1 MEMKG
6 LKKYF
11 YFILPVLGVLFYLL
25 YLHTAAIDMVYS
37 DYIRLINSYLPD
49 IWDPKKFFV
58 PDLLTRIP
66 VNYLER
72 AINVT
77 FFGYSVT
84 FDRVLSVLCFGA
96 SACIIAGYSYQKK
109 ISFVWYAVIM
119 AVMFSLNKWEMLY
132 NGTGWAHFLAF
143 ACFYY
148 NYRLLDKVYGN
159 EYGARAG
166 AMTGT
171 GSGADAERRTGAGI
185 GADAERRTGAGSET
199 DTKRKTGAEV
209 RSRVLLFVLP
219 PLITLGVAGPYC
231 AIYTVTLVLAY
242 LFLFLNA
249 DKHSPASSAR
259 STKRRVRGGC
269 LCQWELK
276 APTDRSRSDCVHEQV
291 AKRIANVRFTKR
303 VWNRCGLIL
312 ALFDA
317 VIPFLIY
324 LWSNSQA
331 VYEYS
336 GAAGG
341 SLTQN
346 LLKEPVFFIKFLLKS
361 FASMVFGVE
370 LIDRHLTGIPGKVW
384 CLLGLLVILA
394 YFMALWLNFSSGLAE
409 RTILPLMLL
418 AGGGM
423 NHLMVLVSRWI
434 FMPNDCYGMSSRYAL
449 QYQIGIIGILLTFA
463 LVWKEETYKKTR
475 RERVR
480 ETRREDCGKTRKK
493 TRRRAVMV
501 LTASVFLAGNLLTTA
516 EEFSFG
522 RHRKSHNL
530 DVKQILMNFEQES
543 EETLKA
549 ALEYRKPG
557 TREALTILKEN
568 GWNIFREKQ

>member
-1 MEMKG
+1 MKG

-166 AMTGT
+166 AMTGA
-171 GSGADAERRTGAGI
+171 GST
-185 GADAERRTGAGSET
+185 ADAERRTGAGSGT
-199 DTKRKTGAEV
+199 DTKRRTGAGV
-209 RSRVLLFVLP
+209 RSRVLLFILP
-219 PLITLGVAGPYC
+219 PIITLGVAGPYC

-242 LFLFLNA
+242 LFLL
-249 DKHSPASSAR
+249 
-259 STKRRVRGGC
+259 
-269 LCQWELK
+269 LK
-276 APTDRSRSDCVHEQV
+276 
-291 AKRIANVRFTKR
+291 KR

-463 LVWKEETYKKTR
+463 LVWQEEPH
-475 RERVR
+475 
-480 ETRREDCGKTRKK
+480 RKIRWK
-493 TRRRAVMV
+493 AVMA

-530 DVKQILMNFEQES
+530 EVKQILMNFEQES

>member
-1 MEMKG
+1 MKG

-166 AMTGT
+166 AMTGA
-171 GSGADAERRTGAGI
+171 GST
-185 GADAERRTGAGSET
+185 ADAERRTGAGSGT
-199 DTKRKTGAEV
+199 DTKRRTGAGV
-209 RSRVLLFVLP
+209 RSRVLLFILP
-219 PLITLGVAGPYC
+219 PIITLGVAGPYC

-242 LFLFLNA
+242 LFLFW
-249 DKHSPASSAR
+249 K
-259 STKRRVRGGC
+259 
-269 LCQWELK
+269 
-276 APTDRSRSDCVHEQV
+276 
-291 AKRIANVRFTKR
+291 KR
-303 VWNRCGLIL
+303 VWNRRGLIL

-463 LVWKEETYKKTR
+463 LVWQEEPH
-475 RERVR
+475 
-480 ETRREDCGKTRKK
+480 RKIRWK
-493 TRRRAVMV
+493 AVMA

-530 DVKQILMNFEQES
+530 EVKQILMNFEQES

>member
-96 SACIIAGYSYQKK
+96 SACIIAGYSYQKR
-109 ISFVWYAVIM
+109 ISFVWHAVIM

-166 AMTGT
+166 AMTGA
-171 GSGADAERRTGAGI
+171 GST
-185 GADAERRTGAGSET
+185 ADAERRTGAGSGT
-199 DTKRKTGAEV
+199 DTKRRTGAGV
-209 RSRVLLFVLP
+209 RSRVLLFILP
-219 PLITLGVAGPYC
+219 PIITLGVAGPYC

-242 LFLFLNA
+242 LFLFL
-249 DKHSPASSAR
+249 K
-259 STKRRVRGGC
+259 
-269 LCQWELK
+269 
-276 APTDRSRSDCVHEQV
+276 
-291 AKRIANVRFTKR
+291 KR
-303 VWNRCGLIL
+303 VWNRRGLIL

-475 RERVR
+475 WERVR

-530 DVKQILMNFEQES
+530 EVKQILMNFEQES

>member
-37 DYIRLINSYLPD
+37 DYIRLINSYLPN

-72 AINVT
+72 AVNVT
-77 FFGYSVT
+77 VFGYSVT

-96 SACIIAGYSYQKK
+96 SACIIAGYSYQKQ
-109 ISFVWYAVIM
+109 ISFGWYAVIM

-148 NYRLLDKVYGN
+148 NYRLLDKAYGN
-159 EYGARAG
+159 EYGVRVG
-166 AMTGT
+166 AMTGAGNET
-171 GSGADAERRTGAGI
+171 DAEQRTGAG
-185 GADAERRTGAGSET
+185 
-199 DTKRKTGAEV
+199 V
-209 RSRVLLFVLP
+209 RSRVLLLLLP

-242 LFLFLNA
+242 LFLFL
-249 DKHSPASSAR
+249 K
-259 STKRRVRGGC
+259 
-269 LCQWELK
+269 
-276 APTDRSRSDCVHEQV
+276 
-291 AKRIANVRFTKR
+291 KR
-303 VWNRCGLIL
+303 VWNKPGLII

-463 LVWKEETYKKTR
+463 LVWQEETHRKT
-475 RERVR
+475 
-480 ETRREDCGKTRKK
+480 C
-493 TRRRAVMV
+493 RRAVMV
-501 LTASVFLAGNLLTTA
+501 LTAFVFLAGNLLTTA

-530 DVKQILMNFEQES
+530 EVKQILMNFEQES

>member
-77 FFGYSVT
+77 VFGYSVT

-109 ISFVWYAVIM
+109 ISYGWYAAIM

-166 AMTGT
+166 AMTGAGNET
-171 GSGADAERRTGAGI
+171 DVEQRTGAG
-185 GADAERRTGAGSET
+185 
-199 DTKRKTGAEV
+199 V
-209 RSRVLLFVLP
+209 RNRVLLLLLP

-242 LFLFLNA
+242 LFLFM
-249 DKHSPASSAR
+249 K
-259 STKRRVRGGC
+259 
-269 LCQWELK
+269 
-276 APTDRSRSDCVHEQV
+276 
-291 AKRIANVRFTKR
+291 KR
-303 VWNRCGLIL
+303 VWNKPGLII

-341 SLTQN
+341 SLAQN

-463 LVWKEETYKKTR
+463 LVWKEETHRKT
-475 RERVR
+475 
-480 ETRREDCGKTRKK
+480 C
-493 TRRRAVMV
+493 RRAVMI
-501 LTASVFLAGNLLTTA
+501 LTAFVFLAGNLLTTA

-530 DVKQILMNFEQES
+530 EVKQILMNFEQES

>member
-1 MEMKG
+1 MKRRVFLG
-6 LKKYF
+6 
-11 YFILPVLGVLFYLL
+11 LPVILGILFYIW
-25 YLHTAAIDMVYS
+25 YIFHASDNVAYS

-72 AINVT
+72 AVNVT

-84 FDRVLSVLCFGA
+84 FDRVLSVLCFGV
-96 SACIIAGYSYQKK
+96 SACIIAGYSYQKQ
-109 ISFVWYAVIM
+109 ISFGWYAVIM

-166 AMTGT
+166 AMTG
-171 GSGADAERRTGAGI
+171 AG
-185 GADAERRTGAGSET
+185 
-199 DTKRKTGAEV
+199 V

-219 PLITLGVAGPYC
+219 PLITLGAAGPYC

-242 LFLFLNA
+242 LFLFL
-249 DKHSPASSAR
+249 K
-259 STKRRVRGGC
+259 
-269 LCQWELK
+269 
-276 APTDRSRSDCVHEQV
+276 
-291 AKRIANVRFTKR
+291 KR
-303 VWNRCGLIL
+303 VWNKSGLIL

-463 LVWKEETYKKTR
+463 LVWQEETYKKTR

-480 ETRREDCGKTRKK
+480 ETRRENCGKTRKK
-493 TRRRAVMV
+493 TRRKAAMA

-530 DVKQILMNFEQES
+530 EVKQILMNFEQES

>member
-166 AMTGT
+166 AMTGA
-171 GSGADAERRTGAGI
+171 GST
-185 GADAERRTGAGSET
+185 ADAERRTGAGSGT
-199 DTKRKTGAEV
+199 DTKRRTGAGV
-209 RSRVLLFVLP
+209 RSRVLLFILP
-219 PLITLGVAGPYC
+219 PIITLGVAGPYC

-242 LFLFLNA
+242 LFLFW
-249 DKHSPASSAR
+249 K
-259 STKRRVRGGC
+259 
-269 LCQWELK
+269 
-276 APTDRSRSDCVHEQV
+276 
-291 AKRIANVRFTKR
+291 KR
-303 VWNRCGLIL
+303 VWNRRGLIL

-463 LVWKEETYKKTR
+463 LVWQEEPH
-475 RERVR
+475 
-480 ETRREDCGKTRKK
+480 RKIRWK
-493 TRRRAVMV
+493 AVMA

-530 DVKQILMNFEQES
+530 EVKQILMNFEQES

>member
-1 MEMKG
+1 
-6 LKKYF
+6 
-11 YFILPVLGVLFYLL
+11 
-25 YLHTAAIDMVYS
+25 
-37 DYIRLINSYLPD
+37 
-49 IWDPKKFFV
+49 
-58 PDLLTRIP
+58 
-66 VNYLER
+66 
-72 AINVT
+72 
-77 FFGYSVT
+77 
-84 FDRVLSVLCFGA
+84 
-96 SACIIAGYSYQKK
+96 
-109 ISFVWYAVIM
+109 M

-166 AMTGT
+166 AMTG
-171 GSGADAERRTGAGI
+171 
-185 GADAERRTGAGSET
+185 AGSET
-199 DTKRKTGAEV
+199 DAERKTGAGV

-242 LFLFLNA
+242 LFLFW
-249 DKHSPASSAR
+249 K
-259 STKRRVRGGC
+259 
-269 LCQWELK
+269 
-276 APTDRSRSDCVHEQV
+276 
-291 AKRIANVRFTKR
+291 KR

-463 LVWKEETYKKTR
+463 LVWQEEPH
-475 RERVR
+475 
-480 ETRREDCGKTRKK
+480 RKIRWK
-493 TRRRAVMV
+493 AVMA

-530 DVKQILMNFEQES
+530 EVKQILMNFEQES

>member
-1 MEMKG
+1 MKG

-77 FFGYSVT
+77 LFGYSVT

-96 SACIIAGYSYQKK
+96 SACIIAGYSYQKR

-166 AMTGT
+166 AMTGV
-171 GSGADAERRTGAGI
+171 
-185 GADAERRTGAGSET
+185 GSET
-199 DTKRKTGAEV
+199 DAERKTGAGV

-242 LFLFLNA
+242 LFLL
-249 DKHSPASSAR
+249 
-259 STKRRVRGGC
+259 
-269 LCQWELK
+269 LK
-276 APTDRSRSDCVHEQV
+276 
-291 AKRIANVRFTKR
+291 KR

-449 QYQIGIIGILLTFA
+449 QYQIGILGILLTFA
-463 LVWKEETYKKTR
+463 LVWQEEPH
-475 RERVR
+475 
-480 ETRREDCGKTRKK
+480 RKIRWK
-493 TRRRAVMV
+493 AVMA

-530 DVKQILMNFEQES
+530 EVKQILMNFEQES

>member
-1 MEMKG
+1 MKG

-25 YLHTAAIDMVYS
+25 YLHTAAIDIVYS

-72 AINVT
+72 AVNVT
-77 FFGYSVT
+77 VFGYSVT

-109 ISFVWYAVIM
+109 ISYGWYAVIM

-166 AMTGT
+166 AVAGTGSETDAKRKTGT
-171 GSGADAERRTGAGI
+171 GSEE
-185 GADAERRTGAGSET
+185 DAERRTGAGSEADAERRTGTGNET
-199 DTKRKTGAEV
+199 DAEQRTGAGV
-209 RSRVLLFVLP
+209 RSRVLLLLLP

-242 LFLFLNA
+242 LFM
-249 DKHSPASSAR
+249 
-259 STKRRVRGGC
+259 V
-269 LCQWELK
+269 LK
-276 APTDRSRSDCVHEQV
+276 
-291 AKRIANVRFTKR
+291 KR
-303 VWNRCGLIL
+303 VWNKPGLII

-463 LVWKEETYKKTR
+463 LVWKEETHRKT
-475 RERVR
+475 
-480 ETRREDCGKTRKK
+480 C
-493 TRRRAVMV
+493 RRAVMV
-501 LTASVFLAGNLLTTA
+501 LTAFVFLAGNLLTTA

-530 DVKQILMNFEQES
+530 EVKQILMNFEQES